1 MDVIETE
8 EKLQALSNNAKVTFI
23 NILRIWKE
31 TRVFSIKEM
40 RRVADALDKLE
51 KDVTISQTAGT
62 ATSLV
67 GGIVATAGII
77 AAPFTFGASALIA
90 GVVGAGIGITGGLVT
105 AGSNLSKFLIK
116 KCKLKPTDAAI
127 KLDTERAEEVM
138 NSLINIKEACIE
150 LTHFDKQ
157 DYRAYSFRKAY
168 GKLCR
173 HVGVRPGSGDQF
185 AESVVRVFISVGIV
199 PVKAADAVEIGV
211 SAIKA
216 VRFGTKASLVG
227 VDLANNARMGA
238 SMVKTASMAVGK
250 AAFSGVFSS
259 LGIVLDVGFLAY
271 LGRKLHKG
279 SPSQVAKELRE
290 RADMFEQQ
298 LPKFDE
304 FAKRFPGPPS
314 CLERLYLQARRKIS
328 KMDLCSIVLCFAA
341 LLVGIWALIAWLC
354 SGPMPMTALGFPRP
368 AERAR
373 VVVQEQSSFFWHMV
387 YVTLTFVFMLGT
399 AAVLLLF

>member
-1 MDVIETE
+1 MDGQE
-8 EKLQALSNNAKVTFI
+8 EQHGPEALYNNAKIQFI
-23 NILRIWKE
+23 RLLNKWKE
-31 TRVFSIKEM
+31 TRVISIKET
-40 RRVADALDKLE
+40 RRVADALAKLE
-51 KDVTISQTAGT
+51 KDVNISQTVGT
-62 ATSLV
+62 ATSLI
-67 GGIVATAGII
+67 GGIVALAGII

-105 AGSNLSKFLIK
+105 AGSSLSKIFIK
-116 KCKLKPTDAAI
+116 KCKLKTTETAV
-127 KLDTERAEEVM
+127 KLDTEMLEDVM
-138 NSLINIKEACIE
+138 NSLINLNEACIE

-157 DYRAYSFRKAY
+157 DHRAYSFRKAY

-173 HVGVRPGSGDQF
+173 HVGVQPGSGDQF
-185 AESVVRVFISVGIV
+185 TESLVRVFIGVGIV
-199 PVKAADAVEIGV
+199 PAQSADAVEIGV
-211 SAIKA
+211 SVVKA
-216 VRFGTKASLVG
+216 ARFGAKASLVG
-227 VDLANNARMGA
+227 AELANNARMGA
-238 SMVKTASMAVGK
+238 SIFKTASMAVGK

-259 LGIVLDVGFLAY
+259 LGIVLDVAFLAY

-314 CLERLYLQARRKIS
+314 CLEQLYLQARRKIS

-354 SGPMPMTALGFPRP
+354 SGPMPMTAVGFPRP

-373 VVVQEQSSFFWHMV
+373 FVGQEQSSFFWHVV

-399 AAVLLLF
+399 GAVLLLF

>member
-1 MDVIETE
+1 MYTLRFPVIETE

-23 NILRIWKE
+23 NILRILKE

-127 KLDTERAEEVM
+127 KLDTEMLEEVM
-138 NSLINIKEACIE
+138 NSLINLNEACIE

-298 LPKFDE
+298 LPNKIQLSTLSIHRAYSISIDSETTLRNPFI
-304 FAKRFPGPPS
+304 FYSAWRVYIPYITGP
-314 CLERLYLQARRKIS
+314 CG
-328 KMDLCSIVLCFAA
+328 
-341 LLVGIWALIAWLC
+341 VGW
-354 SGPMPMTALGFPRP
+354 
-368 AERAR
+368 
-373 VVVQEQSSFFWHMV
+373 
-387 YVTLTFVFMLGT
+387 
-399 AAVLLLF
+399 